1 MALEEATIAPS
12 AEEKADLGRSELD
25 YFESLATQLAQD
37 HPSVSP
43 DIVNKPTL
51 LERLHVQERLL
62 KETYKRFA
70 NASLQDLAISQ
81 AGEWFLDNNYI
92 VQEAIRLVREDMPE
106 GFYRQLPKLEEKPDR
121 GLPRV
126 YSLASSFL
134 SDPHTEIESGIIQR
148 FVNAYQKITPLSI
161 GELWAFPV
169 MLRIAVLDHLEST
182 ASHILDQLSKEVSDE
197 VSDEVSSTSQ
207 VRSADINEGALV
219 GTAILNLRSLG
230 AMDWKTFVEQLSL
243 VDQTLCED
251 PAGIYSEMDFETRD
265 HYRQVVEEIAKLTDR
280 TETEVALEVIR
291 LSSESSNHDL
301 PNPVG
306 ENDASGEVQSID
318 NRRRSKTTHVGF
330 YLIDSGREEL
340 ETRLN
345 YRGSWLSRLR
355 KWASDRPILP
365 YLSSIGMLSM
375 LLMIATVSIALPV
388 NTVLS
393 MRFLVGVI
401 TFVPAITIAVNIVNW
416 IVTHNVAPQSLP
428 KMDFSYGIPRQ
439 FSTMIVI
446 PSMLTNKKEVDSLL
460 KQLELHYLS
469 NPDGN
474 LYFALLTDFADAP
487 ERNMP
492 SDQILVQRAKDGV
505 DQLNKHYPKQNL
517 DRFSLFHRDRVW
529 NSGEGRWIGWERKR
543 GKLAEFNSILL
554 GEAETSYSEIYTS
567 IEDLGI
573 IRYVITLDGDTI
585 LPEGNARRLIGT
597 IAHPLNQADFQP
609 ETGNVISGYTILQ
622 PRVVIQPSSSN
633 QTIFTRIFSGDT
645 ALDLYSRAV
654 SDVYQD
660 LFGEGIYVG
669 KGIYEVASF
678 ERSLI
683 RRIPDNTLL
692 SHDLFEG
699 IHGRAGLA
707 TDITLLEDFPPH
719 YLAFAQRMHRWL
731 RGDWQL
737 IPWLMPRV
745 PRAGGGSLPNR
756 LSGISRWKLLDN
768 LRRSLLMP
776 TLMVL
781 AVAGWTFL
789 PGASW
794 IWSLIPVIVLSIP
807 WLMSLAAQMGTFVS
821 RIRQGQQP
829 PSLNTAFDFW
839 RWVLALSFL
848 PFEALI
854 SIMAIISTLFRL
866 TISRQGMLQWTTSA
880 ESARQLGRQIK
891 AQVTLRQMAAAL
903 IFISATG
910 FLVWWLDPSALVG
923 ALPLLIL
930 WMISPQVA
938 YYISQPQDRMIRQ
951 LSKQDQDE
959 LRSIARRTWLFF
971 EDFVGPEDQWLP
983 PDHFQEDP
991 LGLVAHRTSPTNIG
1005 LMMLTT
1011 LAAHDLGYL
1020 GPTGLSLRLS
1030 ATFDTLDRVERYRGH
1045 ILNWYNTRDLTPL
1058 LPRYVSTVDNG
1069 NFAASLL
1076 ILKSASTELPHTPI
1090 LRWER
1095 WQGLLDSLT
1104 FLEQIFENLAL
1115 KDPAKTKAPLE
1126 EIIAN
1131 FRRRILSVREHPK
1144 KWAKLWFELAEGG
1157 WEDLNHALLE
1167 LLEHEGDNLEAPV
1180 IGDLRICTDLFHVHL
1195 FRAQREIDMLL
1206 PWLTAM
1212 HKSPSY
1218 FEGDDLAPEVV
1229 DAWEAIL
1236 DEFPATPTLTE
1247 LPGLCQNGKLPVHDL
1262 LNHLEGIQDQ
1272 SNELN
1277 QAKKWCLW
1285 VEDALDAACQE
1296 AEGLL
1301 ESFKTLAER
1310 AEQEFQRMDFSFL
1323 FNEERQI
1330 FHIGYHVDTGRLD
1343 ANFYDLLASE
1353 ARLASLVAMAK
1364 RDIPQSHWLH
1374 LSRPLTSI
1382 NGSRVLL
1389 SWSGTMFEYLMPSL
1403 FAEEFESTL
1412 IYQSANSAIKRQVEY
1427 GQQNNV
1433 PWGISESGYYAFD
1446 ANMFYQYRAF
1456 GVPPLG
1462 FKRGLGEDLVV
1473 SPYASILGLRYQPE
1487 AVMDN
1492 IRVLYEM
1499 DMMGRYGFFE
1509 AVDFTPSRLPF
1520 GSKRAIVRSYM
1531 AHHQGMI
1538 LLSIANYLQG
1548 DRMVRRFHAD
1558 PRIKGVELLLQER
1571 IPTEAPTV
1579 EAHQADVSAARPEIR
1594 TARTTPWTVP
1604 VQSNV
1609 PQVHYLSNGNYS
1621 VSISSSG
1628 AGFSRYGE
1636 VDLTRWRADTT
1647 LENWGTWIYIHDL
1660 DQGDLWS
1667 ATFQPTSKPPDRQN
1681 VTFEAHRAE
1690 FWRQDGDIT
1699 SRLEVGVAPSD
1710 DTEIRRISITNHGT
1724 SHRRLMLSSYAEVIL
1739 ADQSTDRRHPAFNKM
1754 FIESEFLPD
1763 LNTLLFRRRPR
1774 SSDEDPLFLAHFLI
1788 LDSRRSLTKAHE
1800 TDRLK
1805 FLGRGRNIRNPIA
1818 FDLPGEGL
1826 TATTGAT
1833 LDPVMALG
1841 QLIELKPSE
1850 SAQLA
1855 WITIAAS
1862 TREEVLTLVD
1872 RYRSWP
1878 ILSRAFDRARSQ
1890 SEFDLRQAG
1899 TTTSELEN
1907 MYQML
1912 SSLFYPHPSLRA
1924 EPGRLAANSKGQ
1936 SGLWPYTISGDYPIL
1951 LVKIENDEET
1961 QLVNDVLRAHA
1972 YWRKRGL
1979 KIDLV
1984 IMNRRETG
1992 YSQELHN
1999 QIARLVSRL
2008 DGDAWLNRRGGIFLL
2023 REDQLS
2029 GEDRILLEA
2038 VSRVIL
2044 HGSAGS
2050 LSEQLER
2057 RDAAPP
2063 RLPLLVP
2070 TLPSTIYQDPPEPL
2084 SKPSDLQFD
2093 NGYGGFSPD
2102 GREYVIYL
2110 PPGVKTPAP
2119 WVNVIANEEFGF
2131 IMSEAG
2137 SGSTWAENSGENR
2150 LTPWKNDPVSD
2161 PPSEALY
2168 LRDEE
2173 TGSIWTPTPTP
2184 AGATSPYLVRHGAG
2198 YSQFE
2203 HRSHDLDHRLR
2214 TFAVANEPLKVIQLQ
2229 LTNSAPRSRRLT
2241 ATYYAEWVLGTD
2253 RDQSQAYVITEFDSQ
2268 TQALLAHNPYNP
2280 EFSQRVAFLA
2290 GSLPIQGLT
2299 GDRTEFLGRMG
2310 KYQRPGSLELVGLS
2324 GTVKAG
2330 LDPCAAIMI
2339 HIDLAPNETK
2349 EFHFILGQGHDRA
2362 TSLDL
2367 VATYREPESVDKA
2380 WRQTIDKWDALLN
2393 AVQVKT
2399 PEPAM
2404 DILLNRWLLYQS
2416 LSSRIWGR
2424 SAFYQSSGA
2433 FGFRDQLQD
2442 VMAFVHNAPSLGR
2455 KHILE
2460 TAHHQFEDGD
2470 VLHWWHP
2477 PEGRG
2482 VRTRITD
2489 DLLWLPFVTAHY
2501 VSATG
2506 DIEILEEKISFLS
2519 GNPLEDM
2526 EEERYGLFKSTDD
2539 VFSLYEHCKRAIERG
2554 STSGSHGIPLIG
2566 TGDWND
2572 GMNRVG
2578 IQGRGESVWL
2588 GWFLYA
2594 TLTRFAPISDWF
2606 GDSETSRTFL
2616 DRAKVLRNALETHA
2630 WDGEWYL
2637 RAFYDDGT
2645 PIGST
2650 GSDENQIDSIAQ
2662 SWAVLSGGAEEERGK
2677 QALQAV
2683 LDRLVRREDRL
2694 MLLFSPPFDK
2704 TGRDPGYIKGYLPG
2718 IRENGGQYTHGVQ
2731 WAVWALAQN
2740 GRGGEA
2746 EELFKLLNPILHGQN
2761 PDKYRVEPYVVAAD
2775 IYSTPPHVGRGG
2787 WTWYTGSAAWLYRLG
2802 LEGLLGLTR
2811 EGGTLR
2817 LDPRIPPDWPG
2828 FEIEYRWGDSIYHID
2843 VQNRDSV
2850 TLGVKEITLDGKTLK
2865 EGLIPLIDDGKE
2877 HEVQVTMG

>member
-1 MALEEATIAPS
+1 
-12 AEEKADLGRSELD
+12 
-25 YFESLATQLAQD
+25 
-37 HPSVSP
+37 
-43 DIVNKPTL
+43 
-51 LERLHVQERLL
+51 
-62 KETYKRFA
+62 
-70 NASLQDLAISQ
+70 
-81 AGEWFLDNNYI
+81 
-92 VQEAIRLVREDMPE
+92 
-106 GFYRQLPKLEEKPDR
+106 
-121 GLPRV
+121 
-126 YSLASSFL
+126 
-134 SDPHTEIESGIIQR
+134 
-148 FVNAYQKITPLSI
+148 
-161 GELWAFPV
+161 
-169 MLRIAVLDHLEST
+169 
-182 ASHILDQLSKEVSDE
+182 
-197 VSDEVSSTSQ
+197 
-207 VRSADINEGALV
+207 
-219 GTAILNLRSLG
+219 
-230 AMDWKTFVEQLSL
+230 
-243 VDQTLCED
+243 
-251 PAGIYSEMDFETRD
+251 
-265 HYRQVVEEIAKLTDR
+265 
-280 TETEVALEVIR
+280 
-291 LSSESSNHDL
+291 
-301 PNPVG
+301 
-306 ENDASGEVQSID
+306 
-318 NRRRSKTTHVGF
+318 
-330 YLIDSGREEL
+330 
-340 ETRLN
+340 
-345 YRGSWLSRLR
+345 
-355 KWASDRPILP
+355 
-365 YLSSIGMLSM
+365 
-375 LLMIATVSIALPV
+375 
-388 NTVLS
+388 
-393 MRFLVGVI
+393 
-401 TFVPAITIAVNIVNW
+401 
-416 IVTHNVAPQSLP
+416 
-428 KMDFSYGIPRQ
+428 
-439 FSTMIVI
+439 
-446 PSMLTNKKEVDSLL
+446 
-460 KQLELHYLS
+460 
-469 NPDGN
+469 
-474 LYFALLTDFADAP
+474 
-487 ERNMP
+487 
-492 SDQILVQRAKDGV
+492 
-505 DQLNKHYPKQNL
+505 
-517 DRFSLFHRDRVW
+517 
-529 NSGEGRWIGWERKR
+529 
-543 GKLAEFNSILL
+543 
-554 GEAETSYSEIYTS
+554 
-567 IEDLGI
+567 
-573 IRYVITLDGDTI
+573 
-585 LPEGNARRLIGT
+585 
-597 IAHPLNQADFQP
+597 
-609 ETGNVISGYTILQ
+609 
-622 PRVVIQPSSSN
+622 
-633 QTIFTRIFSGDT
+633 
-645 ALDLYSRAV
+645 
-654 SDVYQD
+654 
-660 LFGEGIYVG
+660 
-669 KGIYEVASF
+669 
-678 ERSLI
+678 
-683 RRIPDNTLL
+683 
-692 SHDLFEG
+692 
-699 IHGRAGLA
+699 
-707 TDITLLEDFPPH
+707 
-719 YLAFAQRMHRWL
+719 
-731 RGDWQL
+731 
-737 IPWLMPRV
+737 
-745 PRAGGGSLPNR
+745 
-756 LSGISRWKLLDN
+756 
-768 LRRSLLMP
+768 
-776 TLMVL
+776 
-781 AVAGWTFL
+781 
-789 PGASW
+789 
-794 IWSLIPVIVLSIP
+794 
-807 WLMSLAAQMGTFVS
+807 
-821 RIRQGQQP
+821 
-829 PSLNTAFDFW
+829 
-839 RWVLALSFL
+839 
-848 PFEALI
+848 
-854 SIMAIISTLFRL
+854 
-866 TISRQGMLQWTTSA
+866 
-880 ESARQLGRQIK
+880 
-891 AQVTLRQMAAAL
+891 
-903 IFISATG
+903 
-910 FLVWWLDPSALVG
+910 
-923 ALPLLIL
+923 
-930 WMISPQVA
+930 
-938 YYISQPQDRMIRQ
+938 
-951 LSKQDQDE
+951 
-959 LRSIARRTWLFF
+959 
-971 EDFVGPEDQWLP
+971 
-983 PDHFQEDP
+983 
-991 LGLVAHRTSPTNIG
+991 
-1005 LMMLTT
+1005 
-1011 LAAHDLGYL
+1011 
-1020 GPTGLSLRLS
+1020 
-1030 ATFDTLDRVERYRGH
+1030 
-1045 ILNWYNTRDLTPL
+1045 
-1058 LPRYVSTVDNG
+1058 
-1069 NFAASLL
+1069 
-1076 ILKSASTELPHTPI
+1076 
-1090 LRWER
+1090 
-1095 WQGLLDSLT
+1095 
-1104 FLEQIFENLAL
+1104 
-1115 KDPAKTKAPLE
+1115 
-1126 EIIAN
+1126 
-1131 FRRRILSVREHPK
+1131 
-1144 KWAKLWFELAEGG
+1144 
-1157 WEDLNHALLE
+1157 
-1167 LLEHEGDNLEAPV
+1167 
-1180 IGDLRICTDLFHVHL
+1180 
-1195 FRAQREIDMLL
+1195 MLL

-1805 FLGRGRNIRNPIA
+1805 FLGRGRNIHNPIA